1 MSRRLAGDRVELRL
15 SMRNHLFELRLLT
28 DDRPFLFA
36 DVAGALFTWG
46 MNVVK
51 ADAFAS
57 HAGLALDI
65 FEFADLHQTLE
76 LNPSEGERLVE
87 SVRDVVGG
95 RTSLETMLARRAGE
109 ATAAGVERKVAVATQ
124 LRFDDSASSHSTL
137 LELIAR
143 DRPGLIYRTSRVLAE
158 SGCNI
163 EIALVDTEGPKAID
177 VFYLTSAGKKLDAA
191 RQEALHAALIAALGA
206 V

>member
-1 MSRRLAGDRVELRL
+1 
-15 SMRNHLFELRLLT
+15 
-28 DDRPFLFA
+28 
-36 DVAGALFTWG
+36 
-46 MNVVK
+46 
-51 ADAFAS
+51 
-57 HAGLALDI
+57 
-65 FEFADLHQTLE
+65 
-76 LNPSEGERLVE
+76 
-87 SVRDVVGG
+87 
-95 RTSLETMLARRAGE
+95 MLARRAGE